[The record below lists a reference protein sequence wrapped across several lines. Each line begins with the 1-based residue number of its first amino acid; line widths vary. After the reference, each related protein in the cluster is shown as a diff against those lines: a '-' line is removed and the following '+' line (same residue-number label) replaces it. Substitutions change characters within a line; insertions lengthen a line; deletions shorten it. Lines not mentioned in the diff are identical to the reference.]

1 MTDVNEHSVKN
12 VILQTVFRFFPDARA
27 VYLFGSFG
35 TEYERPDSDIDLA
48 ILLPPSTG
56 NRSNFEACRV
66 AVEEITGRYVDLIDL
81 GHADAVFRFEIV
93 LTGRLLTPVTN
104 DVCAFEMLTMS
115 LYQKLNEER
124 AGILSDIME
133 KGVVLSR

>member
-1 MTDVNEHSVKN
+1 VTAVQEHSVKN
-12 VILQTVFRFFPDARA
+12 VILPTVSRFFPDARA

-56 NRSNFEACRV
+56 NRSNLEACRA
-66 AVEEITGRYVDLIDL
+66 AVEEITGRDVDLIDL

-93 LTGRLLTPVTN
+93 LTGRLLTPVTS
-104 DVCAFEMLTMS
+104 DVRSFEMLTMS

-124 AGILSDIME
+124 ADILSDIVE

>member
-1 MTDVNEHSVKN
+1 VTDVNEHPVKN
-12 VILQTVFRFFPDARA
+12 VILPTVFHFFPDACA

-56 NRSNFEACRV
+56 NRSNLEACRA
-66 AVEEITGRYVDLIDL
+66 AVEEITGRDVDLIDL

-93 LTGRLLTPVTN
+93 LTGRLLTPVTS
-104 DVCAFEMLTMS
+104 DVRSFEMLTMS

-124 AGILSDIME
+124 ADILSDIVE

>member
-1 MTDVNEHSVKN
+1 MHEHSVKN
-12 VILQTVFRFFPDARA
+12 VILPTVSRFFPDARA

-56 NRSNFEACRV
+56 NRSNLEARRV
-66 AVEEITGRYVDLIDL
+66 AVEEKTGRYVDLVDL

-93 LTGRLLTPVTN
+93 LTGRLLTPVTS
-104 DVCAFEMLTMS
+104 DVRSFEMLTMS

-124 AGILSDIME
+124 ADILSDIVE

>member
-1 MTDVNEHSVKN
+1 MQEHSVKN
-12 VILQTVFRFFPDARA
+12 VILPTVSRFFPDACA

-56 NRSNFEACRV
+56 NRSNLEACRA
-66 AVEEITGRYVDLIDL
+66 AVEEITGRDVDLIDL

-93 LTGRLLTPVTN
+93 LTGRLLTPVTS
-104 DVCAFEMLTMS
+104 DVRSFEMLTMS

-124 AGILSDIME
+124 ADILSDIVE

>member
-1 MTDVNEHSVKN
+1 MNEHPVKN
-12 VILQTVFRFFPDARA
+12 VILPTVFHFFPDACA

-35 TEYERPDSDIDLA
+35 TEYERPDSDMDLA

-56 NRSNFEACRV
+56 NRSNLEACRV
-66 AVEEITGRYVDLIDL
+66 AVEEKTGRYVDLVDL

-93 LTGRLLTPVTN
+93 LTGRLLTPVTS
-104 DVCAFEMLTMS
+104 DVRSFEMLTMS